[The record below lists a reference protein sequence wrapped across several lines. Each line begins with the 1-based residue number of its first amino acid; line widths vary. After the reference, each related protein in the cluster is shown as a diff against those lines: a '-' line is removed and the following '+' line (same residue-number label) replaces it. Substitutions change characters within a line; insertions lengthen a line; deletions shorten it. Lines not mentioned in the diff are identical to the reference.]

1 MHTIGIDIGGT
12 NTDVGFVNTSGEV
25 VLRRN
30 LPTAQYSDA
39 EKYADDLAKLI
50 SEMKN
55 ELGVEVKG
63 IGIGAPNGNFYTGCI
78 EDAPNLN
85 MHGNIFLA
93 KMLEERLHLPCVL
106 TNDAN
111 AAAYGEMVYGGAKG
125 MKHFIMFTLGTGV
138 GSGIIV
144 DGKLLYGHDGF
155 AGELG
160 HTIIVPNGRQCKC
173 GRRGCVEQYTSA
185 GGIVQT
191 CKELLAENPEYKG
204 SLSQISVDKIDSK
217 AIGDAANQGDKL
229 AIEVFERT
237 GAILGLAMA
246 NAVAFSSPEAVF
258 LMGGPVKAGEV
269 LLDPVRRSF
278 DANVLS
284 NYRGK
289 VKICVSQLKQNDVAI
304 LGAAAL
310 VN

>member
-1 MHTIGIDIGGT
+1 MYAIGIDIGGT
-12 NTDVGFVNTSGEV
+12 NTDIGLVNEDGKIVIRKNIPTS
-25 VLRRN
+25 
-30 LPTAQYSDA
+30 QYTDA
-39 EKYADDLAKLI
+39 NKYADDLALTIKQLI
-50 SEMKN
+50 SEEK
-55 ELGVEVKG
+55 VEVKG

-85 MHGNIFLA
+85 MKGNIYLA
-93 KMLEERLHLPCVL
+93 KMLEDRLGIPAVI

-111 AAAYGEMVYGGAKG
+111 AAAYGEMIYGGAKG

-160 HTIIVPNGRQCKC
+160 HTIIVPDGRSCKC
-173 GRRGCVEQYTSA
+173 GRKGCVEQYTSA
-185 GGIVQT
+185 GGIRKT
-191 CKELLAENPEYKG
+191 CLEMMKQDPSYKG
-204 SLSQISVDKIDSK
+204 VLSTLSEDQLDSK
-217 AIGDAANQGDKL
+217 AIGDAANQGDPL
-229 AIEVFERT
+229 ALRVFEFT
-237 GAILGLAMA
+237 GNILGLAMA
-246 NAVAFSSPEAVF
+246 NAVAFSSPEALF

-269 LLDPVRRSF
+269 LLKPVRESF
-278 DANVLS
+278 NRNVLS
-284 NYRGK
+284 NYAGK
-289 VKICVSQLKQNDVAI
+289 VKIMVSQLKQNDVAI

>member
-12 NTDVGFVNTSGEV
+12 NTDIGFVNAEGTI
-25 VLRRN
+25 VLRKN
-30 LPTAQYSDA
+30 LPTTQYSDA
-39 EKYADDLAKLI
+39 EKYADDLAHLI
-50 SEMKN
+50 SEMKT

-111 AAAYGEMVYGGAKG
+111 AAAFGEMVYGGAKG

-160 HTIIVPNGRQCKC
+160 HTIIVPNGRPCKC
-173 GRRGCVEQYTSA
+173 GRCGCVEQYTSA

-191 CKELLAENPEYKG
+191 CRELLAENTDYKG
-204 SLSQISVDKIDSK
+204 VLTGIPSDKLDAK
-217 AIGDAANQGDKL
+217 AIGDAANQGDEL
-229 AIEVFERT
+229 AIAVFEKT
-237 GAILGLAMA
+237 GEILGLAMA

-269 LLDPVRRSF
+269 LLKPVRRSF
-278 DANVLS
+278 DANVLA
-284 NYRGK
+284 NYKGK

>member
-1 MHTIGIDIGGT
+1 MYAIGIDIGGT
-12 NTDVGFVNTSGEV
+12 NTDIGLVNEDGKIVIRKNIPTS
-25 VLRRN
+25 
-30 LPTAQYSDA
+30 QYTDA
-39 EKYADDLAKLI
+39 NKYADDLALTITQLI
-50 SEMKN
+50 AEEK
-55 ELGVEVKG
+55 VEVKG

-85 MHGNIFLA
+85 MKGNIYLA
-93 KMLEERLHLPCVL
+93 KMLEDRLNIPAVI

-111 AAAYGEMVYGGAKG
+111 AAAYGEMIYGGAKG

-160 HTIIVPNGRQCKC
+160 HTIIVPDGRPCKC
-173 GRRGCVEQYTSA
+173 GRKGCVEQYTSA
-185 GGIVQT
+185 GGIRKT
-191 CKELLAENPEYKG
+191 CLEMMKQDPSYKG
-204 SLSQISVDKIDSK
+204 VLSTLSEDQLDSK
-217 AIGDAANQGDKL
+217 AIGDAANQGDPL
-229 AIEVFERT
+229 ALRVFEFT
-237 GAILGLAMA
+237 GNILGLAMA
-246 NAVAFSSPEAVF
+246 NAVAFSSPEALF

-269 LLDPVRRSF
+269 LLKPVRESF
-278 DANVLS
+278 NRNVLS
-284 NYRGK
+284 NYAGK
-289 VKICVSQLKQNDVAI
+289 VKIMVSQLKQNDVAI

>member
-50 SEMKN
+50 LEMKN

>member
-50 SEMKN
+50 LEMKN

-191 CKELLAENPEYKG
+191 FKELLAENPEYKG
-204 SLSQISVDKIDSK
+204 FLSQISVDKIDSK

>member
-1 MHTIGIDIGGT
+1 MYAIGIDIGGT
-12 NTDVGFVNTSGEV
+12 NTDIGLVNQQGEV
-25 VLRRN
+25 VARKN
-30 LPTAQYSDA
+30 LPTGQYTDA
-39 EKYADDLAKLI
+39 NQYADDLANTIKALI
-50 SEMKN
+50 EEQK
-55 ELGVEVKG
+55 VEVKG

-78 EDAPNLN
+78 ENAPNLN
-85 MHGNIFLA
+85 MKGNIYLA
-93 KMLEERLHLPCVL
+93 KMMEERLHIPAVI

-160 HTIIVPNGRQCKC
+160 HTIIFPNGRPCKC
-173 GRRGCVEQYTSA
+173 GRQGCLEQYTSA
-185 GGIVQT
+185 GGIRKT
-191 CKELLAENPEYKG
+191 CLEMMKQDPYYDGILSKIPAEEL
-204 SLSQISVDKIDSK
+204 DSK
-217 AIGDAANQGDKL
+217 AIGDAANQGDPL
-229 AIEVFERT
+229 ALRVFEFT
-237 GAILGLAMA
+237 GGILGLAMA
-246 NAVAFSSPEAVF
+246 NAVAFSSPEAIF

-269 LLDPVRRSF
+269 LLEPVRKSF
-278 DANVLS
+278 NLNVLS
-284 NYRGK
+284 NYKDK
-289 VKICVSQLKQNDVAI
+289 VKIMVSQLKQNDVAI

>member
-1 MHTIGIDIGGT
+1 MYAIGIDIGGT
-12 NTDVGFVNTSGEV
+12 NTDIGLVNPQGEV
-25 VLRRN
+25 VARKN
-30 LPTAQYSDA
+30 LPTGQYSDA
-39 EKYADDLAKLI
+39 NQYADDLANTIKALI
-50 SEMKN
+50 DEQK
-55 ELGVEVKG
+55 VEVKG

-78 EDAPNLN
+78 ENAPNLN
-85 MHGNIFLA
+85 MKGNIYLA
-93 KMLEERLHLPCVL
+93 KMMEERLHIPAVI

-160 HTIIVPNGRQCKC
+160 HTIIFPNGRPCKC
-173 GRRGCVEQYTSA
+173 GRQGCLEQYTSA
-185 GGIVQT
+185 GGIRKT
-191 CKELLAENPEYKG
+191 CLEMMEQDPYYDGILSKIPAEEL
-204 SLSQISVDKIDSK
+204 DSK
-217 AIGDAANQGDKL
+217 AIGDAANQGDIL
-229 AIEVFERT
+229 ALRVFEFT
-237 GAILGLAMA
+237 GGILGLAMA
-246 NAVAFSSPEAVF
+246 NAVAFSSPEAIF

-269 LLDPVRRSF
+269 LLEPVRKSF
-278 DANVLS
+278 NLNVLS
-284 NYRGK
+284 NYKDK
-289 VKICVSQLKQNDVAI
+289 VKIMVSQLKQNDVAI

>member
-1 MHTIGIDIGGT
+1 MYAIGIDIGGT
-12 NTDVGFVNTSGEV
+12 NTDIGLVNPRGEV
-25 VLRRN
+25 VARKN
-30 LPTAQYSDA
+30 LPTGQYTDA
-39 EKYADDLAKLI
+39 NQYADDLANTIKVLI
-50 SEMKN
+50 DEQK
-55 ELGVEVKG
+55 VEVKG

-78 EDAPNLN
+78 ENAPNLN
-85 MHGNIFLA
+85 MKGNIYLA
-93 KMLEERLHLPCVL
+93 KMLEERLHLPAVI

-111 AAAYGEMVYGGAKG
+111 AAAYGEMIYGGAKG

-160 HTIIVPNGRQCKC
+160 HTIVFPTGRPCKC
-173 GRRGCVEQYTSA
+173 GRQGCLEQYTSA
-185 GGIVQT
+185 GGIRKT
-191 CKELLAENPEYKG
+191 CLEMMKQDPYYDGILSKIPAEELN
-204 SLSQISVDKIDSK
+204 SK
-217 AIGDAANQGDKL
+217 AIGDAANEGDPL
-229 AIEVFERT
+229 ALRVFEFT
-237 GAILGLAMA
+237 GGILGLAMA

-269 LLDPVRRSF
+269 LLEPVRKSF
-278 DANVLS
+278 NLNVLS
-284 NYRGK
+284 NYKDK
-289 VKICVSQLKQNDVAI
+289 VKIMVSQLKQNDVAI

>member
-1 MHTIGIDIGGT
+1 M
-12 NTDVGFVNTSGEV
+12 
-25 VLRRN
+25 
-30 LPTAQYSDA
+30 
-39 EKYADDLAKLI
+39 LI
-50 SEMKN
+50 IKTE
-55 ELGVEVKG
+55 
-63 IGIGAPNGNFYTGCI
+63 
-78 EDAPNLN
+78 
-85 MHGNIFLA
+85 NII
-93 KMLEERLHLPCVL
+93 K
-106 TNDAN
+106 
-111 AAAYGEMVYGGAKG
+111 K
-125 MKHFIMFTLGTGV
+125 
-138 GSGIIV
+138 
-144 DGKLLYGHDGF
+144 
-155 AGELG
+155 
-160 HTIIVPNGRQCKC
+160 
-173 GRRGCVEQYTSA
+173 SA
-185 GGIVQT
+185 IL
-191 CKELLAENPEYKG
+191 KELLAENPEYKG

>member
-1 MHTIGIDIGGT
+1 MYAIGIDIGGT
-12 NTDVGFVNTSGEV
+12 NTDIGLVNPRGEV
-25 VLRRN
+25 VARKN
-30 LPTAQYSDA
+30 LPTGQYTDA
-39 EKYADDLAKLI
+39 NQYADDLANTIKVLI
-50 SEMKN
+50 DEQK
-55 ELGVEVKG
+55 VEVKG

-78 EDAPNLN
+78 ENAPNLN
-85 MHGNIFLA
+85 MKGNIYLA
-93 KMLEERLHLPCVL
+93 KMLEERLHLPAVI

-111 AAAYGEMVYGGAKG
+111 AAAYGEMIYGGAKG

-160 HTIIVPNGRQCKC
+160 HTIVFPNGRPCKC
-173 GRRGCVEQYTSA
+173 GRQGCLEQYTSA
-185 GGIVQT
+185 GGIRKT
-191 CKELLAENPEYKG
+191 CLEMMEQDPYYDGILSKIPAEQ
-204 SLSQISVDKIDSK
+204 LDSK
-217 AIGDAANQGDKL
+217 AIGDAANQGDPL
-229 AIEVFERT
+229 AIKVFEFT
-237 GAILGLAMA
+237 GNILGLAMA

-269 LLDPVRRSF
+269 LLEPVRKSF
-278 DANVLS
+278 NLNVLS
-284 NYRGK
+284 NYKDK
-289 VKICVSQLKQNDVAI
+289 VKIMVSQLKQNDVAI